1 MMNEGR
7 TLAPPGPA
15 ATCPG
20 RKLLATLGAVLVL
33 ACVGRAS
40 AGDDK
45 ISPADVE
52 VSVPVYEVDAT
63 LDREH
68 EHWNYSFSWSGIPVG
83 EVYVESRL
91 EREGPEAPVFVDVQI
106 KGRTNDFL
114 DFFWRYRLQSTG
126 RIRVDPFSPDSF
138 HSLEQDNSK
147 KKETTIR
154 FAEDRT
160 VDARRRKGDKET
172 HYNFAAP
179 NTHTIFSTIFIALEL
194 DHRIGNHYEF
204 DVLTGAS
211 RYLITVDVAARETVM
226 ALGVPTDAWRLSVH
240 TKALTDPEDDEK
252 HTDTD
257 LWVSAAKPRRL
268 LHARSGTYVG
278 AIYVDL
284 VGIEHPGASPAIEQR

>member
-68 EHWNYSFSWSGIPVG
+68 ERWNYSFSWSGIPVG

-138 HSLEQDNSK
+138 HSLEQ
-147 KKETTIR
+147 
-154 FAEDRT
+154 
-160 VDARRRKGDKET
+160 
-172 HYNFAAP
+172 